1 MSAASI
7 TISNL
12 TWLTPA
18 GRPVLDGLDLSFDPR
33 RTGLVGRNGVGKSV
47 LLRLIAGELRPAS
60 GLVRVQGRVA
70 MLSQT
75 LQPSKAETVADLF
88 GATDGL
94 SIMARAAAGVATDHD
109 LAAADWTLEA
119 RVTDSLGRMGLTA
132 GPLTPLR
139 ELSGGERTRAAIAAL
154 AFAEPDFLLLDEP
167 TNNLDRDGREALT
180 RWLREWRSGVLVV
193 SHDRSLL
200 EGMDAIVEL
209 TSLGAARYG
218 GGWSAYRERKAAELA
233 AAEHELVV
241 ARRQVSDLA
250 RARQAQV
257 ERKARR
263 DSAGGR
269 KAARGDLPKI
279 LLGARKARAEAT
291 GGDQSSL
298 AERRITEARVNAEA
312 ARRRIEILAPLSV
325 EVPST
330 GLALGREVLRLEKLA
345 VGHDPERPLFA
356 DLNLTITGPDRL
368 AVTGPNGSGKS
379 TLLAVIMGARPPLA
393 GTVRRLVP
401 AALLDQMASML
412 MPEDTV
418 LGNFRRLNPQSDEN
432 ACRAAL
438 ARFRFRGD
446 TPVQVVASLSGGQRL
461 LAGLACVLGGP
472 RPPQLLI
479 LDEPTNHLDL
489 ESIEAVE
496 SGLHDFDGA
505 LMVVSHDDSFLNA
518 IGSRRRLD
526 IAGGRATL
534 T

>member
-1 MSAASI
+1 MQ
-7 TISNL
+7 
-12 TWLTPA
+12 A
-18 GRPVLDGLDLSFDPR
+18 GDQAIRIEADKVAVLRGARLVFRDLSLTLGSGDA
-33 RTGLVGRNGVGKSV
+33 VV
-47 LLRLIAGELRPAS
+47 LA
-60 GLVRVQGRVA
+60 
-70 MLSQT
+70 
-75 LQPSKAETVADLF
+75 
-88 GATDGL
+88 
-94 SIMARAAAGVATDHD
+94 
-109 LAAADWTLEA
+109 
-119 RVTDSLGRMGLTA
+119 
-132 GPLTPLR
+132 
-139 ELSGGERTRAAIAAL
+139 
-154 AFAEPDFLLLDEP
+154 
-167 TNNLDRDGREALT
+167 
-180 RWLREWRSGVLVV
+180 
-193 SHDRSLL
+193 
-200 EGMDAIVEL
+200 
-209 TSLGAARYG
+209 
-218 GGWSAYRERKAAELA
+218 
-233 AAEHELVV
+233 
-241 ARRQVSDLA
+241 
-250 RARQAQV
+250 
-257 ERKARR
+257 
-263 DSAGGR
+263 
-269 KAARGDLPKI
+269 
-279 LLGARKARAEAT
+279 
-291 GGDQSSL
+291 
-298 AERRITEARVNAEA
+298 
-312 ARRRIEILAPLSV
+312 
-325 EVPST
+325 
-330 GLALGREVLRLEKLA
+330 
-345 VGHDPERPLFA
+345 
-356 DLNLTITGPDRL
+356 
-368 AVTGPNGSGKS
+368 GPNGSGKS